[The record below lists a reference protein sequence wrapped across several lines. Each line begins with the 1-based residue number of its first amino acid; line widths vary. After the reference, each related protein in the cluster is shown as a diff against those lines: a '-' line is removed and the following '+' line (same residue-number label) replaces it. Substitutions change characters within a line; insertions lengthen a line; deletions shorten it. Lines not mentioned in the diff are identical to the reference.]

1 MTYDDLSVEQQ
12 YFYDLTWANLRQAYQ
27 MIEQGRR
34 AKAQDL
40 MLEVRFYAQKI
51 PSGFTDTELKQNI
64 EKLQR
69 QLSLGI

>member
-12 YFYDLTWANLRQAYQ
+12 YFYDLTWSNLRAAY
-27 MIEQGRR
+27 EVLSQGRR

-40 MLEVRFYAQKI
+40 MLEVRFCAQKI
-51 PSGFTDTELKQNI
+51 PSGFTDAELKQNI